1 MEQKQ
6 SAMLDLSKMTNEIAE
21 EQLEYTKKIKD
32 ETTKANTLAKLNAA
46 LNYGYG
52 IILSTFN
59 REIVSNGYITQKRL
73 KTNLIR
79 SKNKISSKNENT
91 QSI

>member
-32 ETTKANTLAKLNAA
+32 ETTKANTLVKLNAA
-46 LNYGYG
+46 LNYATYKD
-52 IILSTFN
+52 T
-59 REIVSNGYITQKRL
+59 K
-73 KTNLIR
+73 
-79 SKNKISSKNENT
+79 KIKNELNKK
-91 QSI
+91 

>member
-6 SAMLDLSKMTNEIAE
+6 SAMLSKMTNEIAD

-46 LNYGYG
+46 LNYATYKD
-52 IILSTFN
+52 T
-59 REIVSNGYITQKRL
+59 K
-73 KTNLIR
+73 
-79 SKNKISSKNENT
+79 KIKNELNKK
-91 QSI
+91 

>member
-32 ETTKANTLAKLNAA
+32 ETTKANTLAKLNTA
-46 LNYGYG
+46 LNYATYKD
-52 IILSTFN
+52 T
-59 REIVSNGYITQKRL
+59 K
-73 KTNLIR
+73 
-79 SKNKISSKNENT
+79 KIKNELNKK
-91 QSI
+91 

>member
-32 ETTKANTLAKLNAA
+32 ETTKANTLAKLNAD
-46 LNYGYG
+46 LNYATYKD
-52 IILSTFN
+52 T
-59 REIVSNGYITQKRL
+59 K
-73 KTNLIR
+73 
-79 SKNKISSKNENT
+79 KIKNELNKK
-91 QSI
+91 

>member
-32 ETTKANTLAKLNAA
+32 ETTKANTVLKITFKAFNFLYLIAIYTKI
-46 LNYGYG
+46 
-52 IILSTFN
+52 IILETPN
-59 REIVSNGYITQKRL
+59 AK
-73 KTNLIR
+73 K
-79 SKNKISSKNENT
+79 
-91 QSI
+91 

>member
-32 ETTKANTLAKLNAA
+32 ETTKSNTLAKLNAA
-46 LNYGYG
+46 LNYATYKD
-52 IILSTFN
+52 T
-59 REIVSNGYITQKRL
+59 K
-73 KTNLIR
+73 
-79 SKNKISSKNENT
+79 KIKNELNKK
-91 QSI
+91 

>member
-1 MEQKQ
+1 
-6 SAMLDLSKMTNEIAE
+6 MLDLSKMTNEIAE

-32 ETTKANTLAKLNAA
+32 ETTKANTLAKLNTA
-46 LNYGYG
+46 LNYATYKD
-52 IILSTFN
+52 T
-59 REIVSNGYITQKRL
+59 KKL